1 MVHDKGQVEVD
12 EPQLGELELGE
23 ELVQVMDELLA
34 WRALANGVLV

>member
-1 MVHDKGQVEVD
+1 MAHDKEQVEVD

-34 WRALANGVLV
+34 